1 MKCERLFKEVMSR
14 ILANGSVEQ
23 DDNKIIDMSLKLSKV
38 YAVWGDHEKASSG
51 FRFCVDTQ
59 ERKVAAAGASVDEAG
74 AIMISSK
81 RHDQKFYM
89 CRTPLH
95 CGG

>member
-38 YAVWGDHEKASSG
+38 YAVVTSSTPSGLASWT
-51 FRFCVDTQ
+51 RFTTIS
-59 ERKVAAAGASVDEAG
+59 RFHMGHSVTEL
-74 AIMISSK
+74 
-81 RHDQKFYM
+81 FYHAVNVSA
-89 CRTPLH
+89 LS
-95 CGG
+95 